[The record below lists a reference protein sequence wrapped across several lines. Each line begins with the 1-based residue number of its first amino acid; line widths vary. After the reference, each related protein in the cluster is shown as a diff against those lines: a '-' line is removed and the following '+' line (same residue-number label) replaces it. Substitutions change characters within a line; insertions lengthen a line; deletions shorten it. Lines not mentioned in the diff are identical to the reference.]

1 MNNQSSFD
9 RTLLIPIGVSVF
21 ALIGLCVILFAGRF
35 TALRGSVEV
44 IPTATVF
51 QYALIG
57 TEPVL
62 VTTTLEEM
70 ATEAPAGTEFPPF
83 STATGSSFATPD
95 LTTVPTL
102 VVDRTSTPLTLATN
116 PPATRTPTSAST
128 APFGSGTFDDLDS
141 RMVYN
146 GGWTRQ
152 SGVAGAYQNTLHVS
166 GTLGNSIFFRFI
178 GQELRVFFQAAPSL
192 GTIRLKLDE
201 TNYDMNEANNNT
213 QIYEWVLPSVTNG
226 THSVT
231 ITHLSGGSV
240 NLDYIIIPEVPTTP
254 TNTATTT
261 P

>member
-21 ALIGLCVILFAGRF
+21 ALIGLCVILVGGRF

-44 IPTATVF
+44 IPTATAF

-62 VTTTLEEM
+62 VTTTPEEF
-70 ATEAPAGTEFPPF
+70 ATEAPASTEFPPF
-83 STATGSSFATPD
+83 TTPIPVTPN
-95 LTTVPTL
+95 LTTVPTNA
-102 VVDRTSTPLTLATN
+102 VARTNTPINLATN
-116 PPATRTPTSAST
+116 PPATRTPTTAST
-128 APFGSGTFDDLDS
+128 APLGAGTFDDLDA
-141 RMVYN
+141 RIIYN
-146 GGWTRQ
+146 GSWTTQ
-152 SGVAGAYQNTLHVS
+152 SGVSGAYQNTLHVS
-166 GTLGNSIFFRFI
+166 STLGNSIFFRFI
-178 GQELRVFFQAAPSL
+178 GQQLRIFIQPGSSL
-192 GTIRLKLDE
+192 GSIRLNLDG
-201 TNYDMNEANNNT
+201 TNHDLNESEAEDP
-213 QIYEWVLPSVTNG
+213 EWVLPSVTNG

-254 TNTATTT
+254 TNTATTQ

>member
-1 MNNQSSFD
+1 M
-9 RTLLIPIGVSVF
+9 I
-21 ALIGLCVILFAGRF
+21 
-35 TALRGSVEV
+35 
-44 IPTATVF
+44 
-51 QYALIG
+51 
-57 TEPVL
+57 
-62 VTTTLEEM
+62 
-70 ATEAPAGTEFPPF
+70 
-83 STATGSSFATPD
+83 
-95 LTTVPTL
+95 
-102 VVDRTSTPLTLATN
+102 
-116 PPATRTPTSAST
+116 
-128 APFGSGTFDDLDS
+128 
-141 RMVYN
+141 YN

-213 QIYEWVLPSVTNG
+213 QIYEWVLPSVNNG

-254 TNTATTT
+254 TNTATTQ

>member
-21 ALIGLCVILFAGRF
+21 ALIGLCAILVGGRF

-44 IPTATVF
+44 IPTATAF

-62 VTTTLEEM
+62 VTTTPEEF
-70 ATEAPAGTEFPPF
+70 ATEAPASTEFPPF
-83 STATGSSFATPD
+83 TTPIPVTPN
-95 LTTVPTL
+95 LTIVPTNGIARTNTPITL
-102 VVDRTSTPLTLATN
+102 VTSAPS
-116 PPATRTPTSAST
+116 TRTPTTAST

-141 RMVYN
+141 RMIYN

-213 QIYEWVLPSVTNG
+213 QIYEWVLPSVNNG

-254 TNTATTT
+254 TNTATTQ